1 MGIGHLIDLSTIK
14 TKLPQLLWVCVAL
27 ALTGIIS
34 CDLFDLKIHS
44 EVALHEERDSTG
56 SLDITESNL
65 HL

>member
-14 TKLPQLLWVCVAL
+14 MKLPQLLWVSVAL
-27 ALTGIIS
+27 ALAGIVC
-34 CDLFDLKIHS
+34 CDLFDLTIHS
-44 EVALHEERDSTG
+44 EVALHAARDSTG